1 MKQWTHFAAAA
12 VLTLTLFV
20 VSGVLL
26 LACMEPMEERSYDLS
41 LLWAGEAV
49 PEGWV
54 YDQKGWTVFTQEG
67 GTAAELVPDGE
78 GGFSGPME
86 PGQTFYFSRVLTEN
100 LDSPILRL
108 ETADRTFAVFL
119 DGALL

>member
-54 YDQKGWTVFTQEG
+54 YDQRAGPCSPRKAGQRRSWSR
-67 GTAAELVPDGE
+67 TA
-78 GGFSGPME
+78 
-86 PGQTFYFSRVLTEN
+86 R
-100 LDSPILRL
+100 
-108 ETADRTFAVFL
+108 AVFPAQWSR
-119 DGALL
+119 DRPSTSPAC